1 MAKIDRYD
9 GNLKAFAADAT
20 GNERTIF
27 GDTAQS
33 DTLDAN
39 ITAAFLRGWGIVGVN
54 ENPTKQDFDGL
65 GFTLGQLI
73 AYLHQQGIPEWNTS
87 QEYYQ
92 GSVVTTLAGIYRLK
106 SGGDGTVDPDSD
118 DGTNWAPL
126 PTRAEVDVKADQAT
140 TYTEAEVDS
149 LLDAKAPQ
157 ATTYTE
163 AEVDSMLNAKADAVD
178 VPSYQ
183 EQVIDLGSPFNGD
196 DSVMVVKIGKTVTV
210 TSRGSL
216 SHTSSS
222 FVQSSGTLPVWA
234 RPPTTI
240 RNVATTSGA
249 NTVTVGIQPGGVF
262 QLSYDNTDT
271 GNSVAVS
278 STGSPVSLSY
288 NLF

>member
-20 GNERTIF
+20 GTERTIF

-118 DGTNWAPL
+118 DGVNWQL
-126 PTRAEVDVKADQAT
+126 SPTRAQV
-140 TYTEAEVDS
+140 
-149 LLDAKAPQ
+149 DAKAPQ

-163 AEVDSMLNAKADAVD
+163 AEVDSLLNAKAPQATTYTEAEVDSLLNVKADAVD
-178 VPSYQ
+178 VPLYQ
-183 EQVIDLGSPFNGD
+183 EAVVALGAPF
-196 DSVMVVKIGKTVTV
+196 
-210 TSRGSL
+210 
-216 SHTSSS
+216 
-222 FVQSSGTLPVWA
+222 
-234 RPPTTI
+234 
-240 RNVATTSGA
+240 
-249 NTVTVGIQPGGVF
+249 
-262 QLSYDNTDT
+262 T
-271 GNSVAVS
+271 GNSDVLIVRIGKMVTITSDSILQHPTGANIIGTASPIPAWASPGAGSVS
-278 STGSPVSLSY
+278 NAYYENFRFGVSGDNVSLHYKNYDGLDNNKSNSASAVTITY
-288 NLF
+288 NVF

>member
-118 DGTNWAPL
+118 DGVNWQL
-126 PTRAEVDVKADQAT
+126 SPTRAQV
-140 TYTEAEVDS
+140 
-149 LLDAKAPQ
+149 DAKAPQ

-163 AEVDSMLNAKADAVD
+163 AEVDSLLNAKADAVD
-178 VPSYQ
+178 VPLYQ

-249 NTVTVGIQPGGVF
+249 NTVKVGIQPDGVF

-288 NLF
+288 NVF

>member
-1 MAKIDRYD
+1 MAKIDRYN

-20 GNERTIF
+20 GTERTIF

-39 ITAAFLRGWGIVGVN
+39 ITADFLRGWGIVGVN

-118 DGTNWAPL
+118 DGVNWQL
-126 PTRAEVDVKADQAT
+126 SPTRAQV
-140 TYTEAEVDS
+140 
-149 LLDAKAPQ
+149 DAKAPQ

-163 AEVDSMLNAKADAVD
+163 AEVDSLLNAKADAVD
-178 VPSYQ
+178 VPLYQ
-183 EQVIDLGSPFNGD
+183 EAVVALGAPFTGNSD
-196 DSVMVVKIGKTVTV
+196 VLIVKIGKMVTI
-210 TSRGSL
+210 TSDSIL
-216 SHTSSS
+216 QH
-222 FVQSSGTLPVWA
+222 
-234 RPPTTI
+234 PT
-240 RNVATTSGA
+240 GA
-249 NTVTVGIQPGGVF
+249 NIYGTASPIPAWASPGAGSVSNAYYENFRFGV
-262 QLSYDNTDT
+262 SGDN
-271 GNSVAVS
+271 
-278 STGSPVSLSY
+278 VSLHYKTYDGLNNNKSNSASAVTITY
-288 NLF
+288 NVF